1 MSNLNPK
8 QFRFRRVDYKDSEGV
23 QSHDFVLEH
32 GKKKVIGGYRAPAE
46 GSSALAFG
54 LHSTPG
60 SSAHVPAVM
69 GAMAEHSQ
77 KTYGHVPEIS
87 ADLSVHS
94 ARIANKLVDKG
105 LAKIAN
111 DRDPSMGLSN
121 VGFKE
126 AKKTVKTIVNL
137 TNKETE
143 GVHELSRED
152 ERRGHEVVRS
162 MLKKK
167 K

>member
-1 MSNLNPK
+1 
-8 QFRFRRVDYKDSEGV
+8 
-23 QSHDFVLEH
+23 
-32 GKKKVIGGYRAPAE
+32 
-46 GSSALAFG
+46 
-54 LHSTPG
+54 
-60 SSAHVPAVM
+60 M

-87 ADLSVHS
+87 ADLSYHS
-94 ARIANKLVDKG
+94 APIANKLVDKG
-105 LAKIAN
+105 LTKIAS

-126 AKKTVKTIVNL
+126 AKKAVKTIVNL

-152 ERRGHEVVRS
+152 EKRGHEVVRS
-162 MLKKK
+162 MLRKKK
-167 K
+167 